1 MLASPEEGI
10 SIYRSAGLLSTGACR
25 VAAAAKVD
33 VSAVLRTRSGER
45 ERERLLT
52 GILPRVPSS
61 SSSLFAREGQQRARV
76 L

>member
-45 ERERLLT
+45 ERLLT
-52 GILPRVPSS
+52 GILPRDPSS